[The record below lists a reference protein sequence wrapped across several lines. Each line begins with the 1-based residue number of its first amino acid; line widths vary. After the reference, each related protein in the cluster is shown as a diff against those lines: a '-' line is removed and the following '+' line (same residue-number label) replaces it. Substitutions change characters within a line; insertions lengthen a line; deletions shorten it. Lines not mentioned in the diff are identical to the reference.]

1 MATELPSPPASGE
14 TAQRRWNKK
23 VLSRIVISAF
33 LLFHLFAIVC
43 WAVPLDTPL
52 ILAFR
57 GFIRPYM
64 LWSGLFQ
71 SWDTFAPTPRAV
83 NAYVQGVVI
92 TNDGRLHTWKF
103 PRMEQL
109 SVTER
114 YYKERYRKFVENLQ
128 EDRNSALWP
137 DAARHLARMYNNPAN
152 PPEIV
157 MLVRYWSD
165 IPKPVPGPYRPDPER
180 ARIFF
185 EYRVQPG
192 DLR

>member
-1 MATELPSPPASGE
+1 MATEVPGLELAGQVTPGF
-14 TAQRRWNKK
+14 WNKRR
-23 VLSRIVISAF
+23 LAQAAISAF

-43 WAVPLDTPL
+43 WAVPLDTQL
-52 ILAFR
+52 ITAFR

-71 SWDTFAPTPRAV
+71 SWDTFAPTPRMV

-92 TNDGRLHTWKF
+92 TKDGRLHTWKF

-109 SVTER
+109 SIPER

-128 EDRNSALWP
+128 EERNSALWP
-137 DAARHLARMYNNPAN
+137 DAARHLARMYENPAN

-165 IPKPVPGPYRPDPER
+165 IPPPTKGPYRPAPER

-192 DLR
+192 DLQ

>member
-1 MATELPSPPASGE
+1 MRL
-14 TAQRRWNKK
+14 
-23 VLSRIVISAF
+23 VISLF
-33 LLFHLFAIVC
+33 LLFHLFAIVL
-43 WAVPLDTPL
+43 WAVPLQTPL
-52 ILAFR
+52 IGAFR
-57 GFIRPYM
+57 EWVRPYL

-71 SWDTFAPTPRAV
+71 SWDTFAPSPRGV

-92 TNDGRLHTWKF
+92 TSDGRIHTWKF

-109 SVTER
+109 GITER
-114 YYKERYRKFVENLQ
+114 YYRERYRKFVENLQ
-128 EDRNSALWP
+128 EQSSAALWP
-137 DAARHLARMYNNPAN
+137 DVARHLARMYNNPAN

-165 IPKPVPGPYRPDPER
+165 IPPPSTGPYQPPPEK
-180 ARIFF
+180 AHIFF